1 MELSARENLMDNT
14 WLPLLGCISNIWP
27 LLASLVF
34 IAALGTYSWWRRSV
48 PGAKPLAIAC
58 LLGFLWMVGVLG
70 QVTADDVP
78 TKIAWYR
85 FQTVWQVPAATA
97 TTLFSL
103 EYAGYGRWLTRRNLL
118 LLSIPPLLALL
129 FIATNESYHLWWQGV
144 AVGDTVWPAFGIGAW
159 LLIGYGWALVFVNI
173 VVLVRLYAR
182 SPQRRWPVTLII
194 AGQLACRALFVVY
207 LANLDLLARPYY
219 LVLSIMVPVT
229 MYGIALF
236 GFRIFDPLS
245 RARRTAI
252 EQMQEGMVVLDS
264 GWRVVSVNPAAEKI
278 LTKPVAQLRG
288 RTWPEILP
296 APANTQDQ
304 AQGIASSPAE
314 SGMPGPAEM
323 VIGAG
328 ADARC
333 YEVDFSP
340 LTDQHDTVVGYLLL
354 LHDISAQRRAR
365 MQLFNQQQMLAVIR
379 ERERLARELHDSLGQ
394 VLAFVNAQGQTARI
408 LLARGEVGAAD
419 VHVARLVEVAREADT
434 DIRESI
440 LGLRAP
446 LAQQRLFPALSAY
459 LDQYQQRYD
468 IRTQLSK
475 PPGLADGA
483 FDPLIEL
490 QLLRIIQEA
499 LTNARKHAHA
509 RAVAIDF
516 IVQDGHAQVTLQ
528 DDGRGFD
535 PHEALGDSAG
545 RLGLRVMRER
555 AEEVGGSLELHSQPG
570 QGTRVVVTVPL
581 ASTPYDHAVQQDYD
595 YARSIG

>member
-1 MELSARENLMDNT
+1 MDRT
-14 WLPLLGCISNIWP
+14 CLPLMGCLPNIWP
-27 LLASLVF
+27 LLAGLVF
-34 IAALGTYSWWRRSV
+34 IAALGMTSWWRRSV
-48 PGAKPLAIAC
+48 PGAQPLAIAC
-58 LLGFLWMVGVLG
+58 LLGFLWMVGVVG
-70 QVTADDVP
+70 QVTADDLP

-103 EYAGYGRWLTRRNLL
+103 EYAGYSRWLTRRNLL
-118 LLSIPPLLALL
+118 LLSIPPLLALF

-159 LLIGYGWALVFVNI
+159 LLIVYGWALVFVNI

-182 SPQRRWPVTLII
+182 SPQRRGPVALIMV
-194 AGQLACRALFVVY
+194 GQLAGRALFVVY
-207 LANLDLLARPYY
+207 LANLDLLAPPYY

-236 GFRIFDPLS
+236 GFRIFNPLS

-252 EQMQEGMVVLDS
+252 EQMQEGMVVLDI
-264 GWRVVSVNPAAEKI
+264 GWQVVSVNPAAEKI
-278 LTKPVAQLRG
+278 LTQSAAQLRG
-288 RTWPEILP
+288 RTWPEILA
-296 APANTQDQ
+296 APANAPDPDQ
-304 AQGIASSPAE
+304 ILSSPVE
-314 SGMPGPAEM
+314 PGMPKLAEIVM
-323 VIGAG
+323 GAD

-340 LTDQHDTVVGYLLL
+340 LTDQYDTVVGYLLL
-354 LHDISAQRRAR
+354 LHDISAQRRAQT
-365 MQLFNQQQMLAVIR
+365 QLLKQQQMLAVIQ

-446 LAQQRLFPALSAY
+446 LTHQSFFSTLSAY
-459 LDQYQQRYD
+459 LDQYQQRYG
-468 IRTQLSK
+468 IKTQLSK

-483 FDPLIEL
+483 FDPLVEL

-499 LTNARKHAHA
+499 LANARKHAHA
-509 RAVAIDF
+509 SSVCISF

-535 PHEALGDSAG
+535 PHEALGDTTG
-545 RLGLRVMRER
+545 RIGLRVMRER
-555 AEEVGGSLELHSQPG
+555 AEEVGGSLELHSQPSHG
-570 QGTRVVVTVPL
+570 ARVVVSVPL
-581 ASTPYDHAVQQDYD
+581 APTSHDHAVQQDYD

>member
-1 MELSARENLMDNT
+1 LV
-14 WLPLLGCISNIWP
+14 
-27 LLASLVF
+27 SLFF
-34 IAALGTYSWWRRSV
+34 IAALGMYSWWRRSV
-48 PGAKPLAIAC
+48 PGAQPLAIAC
-58 LLGFLWMVGVLG
+58 LFGFLWMVGVVG
-70 QVTADDVP
+70 QVTADDVS

-103 EYAGYGRWLTRRNLL
+103 EYAGYSRWLTRRNLL

-129 FIATNESYHLWWQGV
+129 FIATNESYHLWWQWV
-144 AVGDTVWPAFGIGAW
+144 AVGDTARPAFGVGAW
-159 LLIGYGWALVFVNI
+159 LLIAYGWTLVFVNM

-182 SPQRRWPVTLII
+182 SPQRRWPVALII
-194 AGQLACRALFVVY
+194 AGQLACRALFVAY
-207 LANLDLLARPYY
+207 LASLDLLAPPYY

-236 GFRIFDPLS
+236 GFHIFDPLS
-245 RARRTAI
+245 RARRIAI

-278 LTKPVAQLRG
+278 LTRPAAQLRG

-296 APANTQDQ
+296 APVNAPDQ
-304 AQGIASSPAE
+304 VQGISSSPTE
-314 SGMPGPAEM
+314 PGMPGPAEI
-323 VIGAG
+323 VIGAD
-328 ADARC
+328 ADALC

-354 LHDISAQRRAR
+354 LHDISAQRRAQT
-365 MQLFNQQQMLAVIR
+365 QLLKQQQVLAVIR

-394 VLAFVNAQGQTARI
+394 VLAFVNAQGQTARL

-419 VHVARLVEVAREADT
+419 VLVARLVDVAREADT

-446 LAQQRLFPALSAY
+446 LAHQSFFPTLSAY
-459 LDQYQQRYD
+459 LDQYQQRYG

-483 FDPLIEL
+483 LDPLVEL

-509 RAVAIDF
+509 SSVGIAFV
-516 IVQDGHAQVTLQ
+516 VQDGQAQVTLQ

-545 RLGLRVMRER
+545 RIGLRVMRER
-555 AEEVGGSLELHSQPG
+555 AEEVGGNLDLHSQPG

-581 ASTPYDHAVQQDYD
+581 ASTHHDHAVQQDYD

>member
-1 MELSARENLMDNT
+1 LV
-14 WLPLLGCISNIWP
+14 
-27 LLASLVF
+27 SLFF
-34 IAALGTYSWWRRSV
+34 IAALGMYSWWRRSV
-48 PGAKPLAIAC
+48 PGAQPLAIAC
-58 LLGFLWMVGVLG
+58 LFGFLWMVGVVG
-70 QVTADDVP
+70 QVTADDVS

-103 EYAGYGRWLTRRNLL
+103 EYAGYSRWLTRRNLL

-129 FIATNESYHLWWQGV
+129 FIATNESYHLWWQWV
-144 AVGDTVWPAFGIGAW
+144 AVGDTARPAFGVGAW
-159 LLIGYGWALVFVNI
+159 LLIAYGWTLVFVNM

-182 SPQRRWPVTLII
+182 SPQRRWPVALII
-194 AGQLACRALFVVY
+194 AGQLACRALFVAY
-207 LANLDLLARPYY
+207 LASLDLLAPPYY

-236 GFRIFDPLS
+236 GFHIFDPLS
-245 RARRTAI
+245 RARRIAI

-278 LTKPVAQLRG
+278 LTRPAAQLRG

-296 APANTQDQ
+296 APVNAPDQ
-304 AQGIASSPAE
+304 VQGISSSPTE
-314 SGMPGPAEM
+314 PGMPGPAEI
-323 VIGAG
+323 VIGAD
-328 ADARC
+328 ADALC

-354 LHDISAQRRAR
+354 LHDISAQRRAQT
-365 MQLFNQQQMLAVIR
+365 QLLKQQQVLAVIR

-394 VLAFVNAQGQTARI
+394 VLAFVNAQGQTARL

-419 VHVARLVEVAREADT
+419 VLVARLVDVAREADT

-446 LAQQRLFPALSAY
+446 LAHQSFFPTLSAY
-459 LDQYQQRYD
+459 LDQYQQRYG

-475 PPGLADGA
+475 PRGLADGA
-483 FDPLIEL
+483 LDPLVEL

-509 RAVAIDF
+509 SSVGIAFV
-516 IVQDGHAQVTLQ
+516 VQDGQAQVTLQ

-545 RLGLRVMRER
+545 RIGLRVMRER
-555 AEEVGGSLELHSQPG
+555 AEEVGGNLDLHSQPG

-581 ASTPYDHAVQQDYD
+581 APTPHDHAVQQD
-595 YARSIG
+595 